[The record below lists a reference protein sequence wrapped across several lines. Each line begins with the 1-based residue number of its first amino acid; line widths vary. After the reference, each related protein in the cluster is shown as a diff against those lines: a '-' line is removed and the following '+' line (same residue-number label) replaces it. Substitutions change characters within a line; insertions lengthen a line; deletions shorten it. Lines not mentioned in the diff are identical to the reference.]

1 MDWNCRAGPIFKYG
15 LAVGFTLIVLGGL
28 SLNLSLTNVFLE
40 ILVVCAGLSII
51 LGAFGST
58 AKVTI
63 PGQSMVLVGV
73 AAVAVALF
81 VLLMREMDDRYVHV
95 QIGGDVKGSKIDFV
109 GDQSYLGSFLE
120 SERALNPCLLYILLY
135 LMGMSYYLN
144 VSI

>member
-1 MDWNCRAGPIFKYG
+1 MENKSIKNGNSPSESDAATNKPREGIDWSQRAGPIFKYG
-15 LAVGFTLIVLGGL
+15 LAVGFTLILLGGL

-95 QIGGDVKGSKIDFV
+95 QIGC
-109 GDQSYLGSFLE
+109 E
-120 SERALNPCLLYILLY
+120 
-135 LMGMSYYLN
+135 
-144 VSI
+144 